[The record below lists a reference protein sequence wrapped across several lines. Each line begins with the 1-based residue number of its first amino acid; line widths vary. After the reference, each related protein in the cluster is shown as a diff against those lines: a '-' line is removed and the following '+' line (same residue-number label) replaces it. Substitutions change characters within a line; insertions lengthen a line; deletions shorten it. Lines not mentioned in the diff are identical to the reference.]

1 MIIIIIIK
9 IICAHV
15 YLSKISIFLS
25 VYLSND
31 SFPPPHS
38 IPLILS
44 FSINNKN
51 NDNNNNNNNN
61 NMCTCVPV

>member
-1 MIIIIIIK
+1 MCTCLK
-9 IICAHV
+9 
-15 YLSKISIFLS
+15 YLSF
-25 VYLSND
+25 YLSIYQMIL
-31 SFPPPHS
+31 PPTPHS

-51 NDNNNNNNNN
+51 NDNNNNNKN

>member
-1 MIIIIIIK
+1 MCTCLK
-9 IICAHV
+9 
-15 YLSKISIFLS
+15 YLSF
-25 VYLSND
+25 YLSIYQMIL
-31 SFPPPHS
+31 PPPHS

-51 NDNNNNNNNN
+51 NDNNNNNKN

>member
-1 MIIIIIIK
+1 MHMCTCLK
-9 IICAHV
+9 
-15 YLSKISIFLS
+15 YLSFYLSI
-25 VYLSND
+25 YLSND
-31 SFPPPHS
+31 SFSPYS

-51 NDNNNNNNNN
+51 NDNNNNNKN